1 MVQEKHGQVVV
12 VGGGPAGVCAA
23 VAAARGGART
33 VLVQSR
39 AVLGGNSSSEIRVW
53 TRGATGAGNLFAEEM
68 GVWGDFKL
76 RNLYTNSDGNPV
88 LWDEVLLDL
97 VLKEPLLEL
106 CLNTYVDRVELEGGK
121 VAAVFGRN
129 LLGDGYYRITG
140 DIFIDCTGDGTLGA
154 AAGVPFHL
162 GKEGRAEYGESLAP
176 QEPEAATQGSSLLF
190 YVKKADHRVKFIP
203 PDYAYDMDYM
213 ETLLNNGARI
223 VSENY
228 GGSDYWWVEY
238 GGHLNGAL
246 NEMQEVTLRLKKLIM
261 GVWNYIKNSGKFD
274 ADYHTL
280 EWVGN
285 YPGKRETRRM
295 ITDYVLSQDGVETP
309 STFYDG
315 AFYGGWYIDFHPSDG
330 VKSVEDG
337 CIQIPV
343 SPYQVPLRTLYNS
356 AVPNLLFAGRNI
368 GTTHVAFA
376 STRIMNTCALS
387 GQAAGQLAAW
397 CARAG
402 VGTDRVDETAAAQVQ
417 LELRRNDAFLPGT
430 LVRDSADL
438 ACEASLSVSGSF
450 DGGCGMPTG
459 ALPLRKGRFFTLPVR
474 AGQDRAE
481 ALLDTPDDAVLRGA
495 WYASPLPSRLLP
507 GTPLGS
513 AELPVAAGRIWTP
526 LPLPPIDADCFL
538 TFVCGEDSTASLCTE
553 AEQRTGFLCGRQ
565 DGSDYAYPC
574 IRGDYRHLYAPSAL
588 TSGYNRPYG
597 SPNVWISDRLPAVV
611 ELNWEKTQILTQ
623 VTLTFDPDLSR
634 EIPSS
639 RAEKWAD
646 SHIFTPR
653 PGMPPELVRAFTL
666 ELRDAAGQWRTVHTE
681 GKNWRRRYPILL
693 DRPTG
698 VAALRLTVTATYGS
712 PYARVF
718 EIVAANHLTH
728 DRKDE
733 TT

>member
-76 RNLYTNSDGNPV
+76 RNLYTNPDGNPV

-106 CLNTYVDRVELEGGK
+106 YLNTYVDRAELENGR

-140 DIFIDCTGDGTLGA
+140 DIFIDCTGDGTLGV

-162 GKEGRAEYGESLAP
+162 GKESQSEYGESLAP
-176 QEPEAATQGSSLLF
+176 MEPEAATQGSSLLF
-190 YVKKADHRVKFIP
+190 YVKKADHKVNFIA
-203 PDYAYDMDYM
+203 PDYAYDMEYV
-213 ETLLNNGARI
+213 ESLLNNGARI
-223 VSENY
+223 VSEDY

-246 NEMQEVTLRLKKLIM
+246 DEMQEVTLRLKKLIM
-261 GVWNYIKNSGKFD
+261 GIWNYIKNSGRFN
-274 ADYHTL
+274 ADNHTL

-295 ITDYVLSQDGVETP
+295 ITDYVLRQGDVETP
-309 STFYDG
+309 HVFYDG

-330 VKSVEDG
+330 VKSMEDS

-356 AVPNLLFAGRNI
+356 TVPNLLFAGRNI

-397 CARAG
+397 CAKAG
-402 VGTDRVDETAAAQVQ
+402 VGTDRIDEAAAAEIQ
-417 LELRRNDAFLPGT
+417 LGLRRNDAFFPGT
-430 LVRDSADL
+430 LVKDGKDL
-438 ACEASLSVSGSF
+438 APSAALTVSGTF
-450 DGGCGMPTG
+450 GGTCGKPAG
-459 ALPLRKGRFFTLPVR
+459 ELLLLKDRFFTFPVR

-481 ALLDTPDDAVLRGA
+481 ALLNAPVAAALKGA

-507 GTPLGS
+507 GSPMGDI
-513 AELPVAAGRIWTP
+513 ELSVAAGEHWAA
-526 LPLPPIDADCFL
+526 LPLPQIDAECFL
-538 TFVCGEDSTASLCTE
+538 TFVCGEDSTVSLRTE
-553 AEQRTGFLCGRQ
+553 AEQRTGFLCGRR
-565 DGSDYAYPC
+565 DGTDYAYPC
-574 IRGDYRHLYAPSAL
+574 VRGDYDLLYGPATL
-588 TSGYNRPYG
+588 TSGYNRPY
-597 SPNVWISDRLPAVV
+597 SAPNVWISDHLPAVV
-611 ELNWEKTQILTQ
+611 ELTWAQTQDIGQ
-623 VTLTFDPDLSR
+623 ITLTFDPDLSK

-639 RAEKWAD
+639 RADKWAD
-646 SHIFTPR
+646 SHHFTPR
-653 PGMPPELVRAFTL
+653 IGMPPELVRAFTL
-666 ELRDAAGQWRTVHTE
+666 ELKGEDGQWHAIHTE
-681 GKNWRRRYPILL
+681 KENWRRRYPIVLE
-693 DRPTG
+693 RPMSAT
-698 VAALRLTVTATYGS
+698 ALRLTVTATYGS
-712 PYARVF
+712 PHARVF
-718 EIVAANHLTH
+718 EIVVTPNLA
-728 DRKDE
+728 
-733 TT
+733 